1 MLKTVSL
8 GKASFISV
16 FFHLTLVLVTGL
28 AISGFVEEHVKAEYV
43 IDLDMYEQA
52 QGQADEKSPEE
63 LFPEKLSQEETS
75 QRIEQ
80 AAALTTAPSPAPLS
94 ENDITLKRG
103 NPSSIA
109 RQASGST
116 APAAPAAAA
125 GGGSGKGSGSSSE
138 SSGNSGGGGG
148 AAEKPAVPV
157 TPFDFAGFANAV
169 EANKEYPYQAIKRG
183 LEGAVTM
190 RIVLNGGGGLVSCDV
205 AASSGSNILDNAAIK
220 AVRNACPYP
229 NATGENISF
238 TTTIHFNLT

>member
-1 MLKTVSL
+1 MLSTVSL
-8 GKASFISV
+8 RKASLISV
-16 FFHLTLVLVTGL
+16 AFHMTLVLVGGL
-28 AISGFVEEHVKAEYV
+28 AISGFVEEHVKADYV
-43 IDLDMYEQA
+43 IDLDMYEQE
-52 QGQADEKSPEE
+52 QGQADERSPEE
-63 LFPEKLSQEETS
+63 LFPEKLSQEETA

-80 AAALTTAPSPAPLS
+80 AAALTTAPSPAPLTA
-94 ENDITLKRG
+94 NDITLKRG

-109 RQASGST
+109 RQAAGST
-116 APAAPAAAA
+116 APGAPAVSS
-125 GGGSGKGSGSSSE
+125 GGSGSGTGSSSGSSGSSS
-138 SSGNSGGGGG
+138 GGAG
-148 AAEKPAVPV
+148 AAEKPSAPV

-205 AASSGSNILDNAAIK
+205 ASSSGSNILDNAAMK

>member
-1 MLKTVSL
+1 MLSTVSL
-8 GKASFISV
+8 RKASLISV
-16 FFHLTLVLVTGL
+16 AFHLSLVLVGGL
-28 AISGFVEEHVKAEYV
+28 AISGFVEEHVKADYV
-43 IDLDMYEQA
+43 IDLDMYEQE
-52 QGQADEKSPEE
+52 QGQVDERSPEE
-63 LFPEKLSQEETS
+63 LFPEKLSQEETA

-80 AAALTTAPSPAPLS
+80 AAALTTAPSPAPLTA
-94 ENDITLKRG
+94 NDITLKRG

-109 RQASGST
+109 RQAAGST
-116 APAAPAAAA
+116 APGAPSASS
-125 GGGSGKGSGSSSE
+125 GGSGSGTGSSSGSSGSSS
-138 SSGNSGGGGG
+138 GGAG
-148 AAEKPAVPV
+148 AAEKPSAPV

-169 EANKEYPYQAIKRG
+169 EVNKEYPYQAIKRG

-205 AASSGSNILDNAAIK
+205 ASSSGSNILDNAAMK

>member
-1 MLKTVSL
+1 MLNTVSL
-8 GKASFISV
+8 RKASLISV
-16 FFHLTLVLVTGL
+16 VFHLAFVLIAAL
-28 AISGFVEEHVKAEYV
+28 AISGFVKEHVKADYV
-43 IDLDMYEQA
+43 IDLDMYEQEQA
-52 QGQADEKSPEE
+52 QGDERSPEE
-63 LFPEKLSQEETS
+63 LFPEKLSQEETA

-80 AAALTTAPSPAPLS
+80 AAALTTAPSPAPLTA
-94 ENDITLKRG
+94 NDITLKRG
-103 NPSSIA
+103 NPSAIA

-116 APAAPAAAA
+116 APGAPAAASGGSGSGSGSSGSSGST
-125 GGGSGKGSGSSSE
+125 GGGSGT
-138 SSGNSGGGGG
+138 G
-148 AAEKPAVPV
+148 AAEKPSSPV

-190 RIVLNGGGGLVSCDV
+190 RIVLSGGGGLVSCDV
-205 AASSGSNILDNAAIK
+205 ASSSGSNILDNAAMK

>member
-1 MLKTVSL
+1 MLSTVSL
-8 GKASFISV
+8 RKASLISV
-16 FFHLTLVLVTGL
+16 AFHLSLVLVGGL
-28 AISGFVEEHVKAEYV
+28 AISGFVEEHVKADYV
-43 IDLDMYEQA
+43 IDLDMYEQE
-52 QGQADEKSPEE
+52 QGQADERSPEE
-63 LFPEKLSQEETS
+63 LFPEKLSQEETA

-80 AAALTTAPSPAPLS
+80 AAALTTAPSPAPLTA
-94 ENDITLKRG
+94 NDITLKIG

-109 RQASGST
+109 RQAAGST
-116 APAAPAAAA
+116 APGAPAVSSGGSGSGTGSSSGSS
-125 GGGSGKGSGSSSE
+125 GGGSGGA
-138 SSGNSGGGGG
+138 G
-148 AAEKPAVPV
+148 AAEKPSAPV

-205 AASSGSNILDNAAIK
+205 ASSSGSNILDNAAMK

>member
-1 MLKTVSL
+1 MLSTVSL
-8 GKASFISV
+8 RKASLISV
-16 FFHLTLVLVTGL
+16 AFHLSLVLVGGL
-28 AISGFVEEHVKAEYV
+28 AISGFVEEHVKADYV
-43 IDLDMYEQA
+43 IDLDMYEQE
-52 QGQADEKSPEE
+52 QGQADERSPEE
-63 LFPEKLSQEETS
+63 LFPEKLSQEETA

-80 AAALTTAPSPAPLS
+80 AAALTTAPSPAPLTA
-94 ENDITLKRG
+94 NDITLKRG

-109 RQASGST
+109 RQAAGST
-116 APAAPAAAA
+116 APGAPAVSSGGSGSGTGSSSGSS
-125 GGGSGKGSGSSSE
+125 GGGSGGA
-138 SSGNSGGGGG
+138 G
-148 AAEKPAVPV
+148 AAEKPSAPV

-205 AASSGSNILDNAAIK
+205 ASSSGSNILDNAAMK

-229 NATGENISF
+229 NATGENVSF

>member
-1 MLKTVSL
+1 MLSTVSL
-8 GKASFISV
+8 RKASLISV
-16 FFHLTLVLVTGL
+16 AFHMTLVLVGGL
-28 AISGFVEEHVKAEYV
+28 AISGFVEEHVKADYV
-43 IDLDMYEQA
+43 IDLDMFEQE
-52 QGQADEKSPEE
+52 QRQADERSPEE
-63 LFPEKLSQEETS
+63 LFPEKLSQEETA

-80 AAALTTAPSPAPLS
+80 AAALTTAPSPAPLTA
-94 ENDITLKRG
+94 NDITLKRG

-109 RQASGST
+109 RQAAGST
-116 APAAPAAAA
+116 APGAPAVSS
-125 GGGSGKGSGSSSE
+125 GGSGSGTGSSSGSSGSSS
-138 SSGNSGGGGG
+138 GGAG
-148 AAEKPAVPV
+148 AAEKPSAPV

-205 AASSGSNILDNAAIK
+205 ASSSGSNILDNAAMK

-229 NATGENISF
+229 NATGENVSF